1 MKMHIGGQWVDKS
14 EKIEVLN
21 PFSGSVIDTIPR
33 ANQQDVETA
42 LKTAERGAEIMAKMT
57 GYERYEIIHKVSE
70 IMTERVEELAQTIT
84 LEEGKILAEATME
97 ASRAAEIIALSAEE
111 AKRLSGEVVPLE
123 GGPGVKGKFGF
134 TIRVPCGIV
143 VGISPFNFP
152 LHLVCHKVGPAL
164 ASGNAII
171 LKPATDTPLSALK
184 LVEFF
189 LEAGTPTEAIQCITG
204 ADSEIGDALCS
215 DNRVRKITF
224 TGSREVG
231 EHICH
236 TAGLKRVTMELG
248 SNSPLIIMPDAD
260 PQKVA
265 KAAAASGY
273 SNAGQVC
280 ISTQRILAHQ
290 KIHGDFLDAFKEQ
303 VEDISTGNPI
313 EASTKMGPMIREHD
327 AVRVNQWVEEAVNEG
342 AELITGGERNGQ
354 IHTPTL
360 LSNVKPEMKISSDEV
375 FGPVVG
381 VTSVNNIDDAYPS

>member
-1 MKMHIGGQWVDKS
+1 
-14 EKIEVLN
+14 
-21 PFSGSVIDTIPR
+21 
-33 ANQQDVETA
+33 
-42 LKTAERGAEIMAKMT
+42 
-57 GYERYEIIHKVSE
+57 
-70 IMTERVEELAQTIT
+70 
-84 LEEGKILAEATME
+84 
-97 ASRAAEIIALSAEE
+97 
-111 AKRLSGEVVPLE
+111 
-123 GGPGVKGKFGF
+123 
-134 TIRVPCGIV
+134 
-143 VGISPFNFP
+143 
-152 LHLVCHKVGPAL
+152 
-164 ASGNAII
+164 
-171 LKPATDTPLSALK
+171 
-184 LVEFF
+184 
-189 LEAGTPTEAIQCITG
+189 
-204 ADSEIGDALCS
+204 
-215 DNRVRKITF
+215 
-224 TGSREVG
+224 
-231 EHICH
+231 
-236 TAGLKRVTMELG
+236 MELG

-260 PQKVA
+260 LKKVA

-303 VEDISTGNPI
+303 VEGISTGNPI

>member
-123 GGPGVKGKFGF
+123 GGSGVKGKFGF

-189 LEAGTPTEAIQCITG
+189 LEAGTPTEAIQCVTG

-260 PQKVA
+260 LKKVA

-313 EASTKMGPMIREHD
+313 EASTKMGPMIRAHD
-327 AVRVNQWVEEAVNEG
+327 AVRVNQWVEEAVNEE